1 MALARIIT
9 RSQACSRQ
17 LAMDLLARGYAVEI
31 VSPDQIPDNLADL
44 ELRVEEDPG
53 NQLVATVETHSGGRS
68 ASLDF
73 THHLRAPMGEF
84 IRKIPEPGDVA
95 RLTGQIVNFADA
107 ERIKES
113 VAAEAAGS
121 EFDSQPI
128 LRLTAKAISS
138 VPRVVVA
145 PVLDVPPLIVP
156 AVVAPARVE
165 PLPVEVNKAAPVVPA
180 LRLEEQPSV
189 EVMKPTPRSPATVA
203 PATVIR
209 VKLPKLGISFAGF
222 PQKFAAFT
230 HGLGEKLPRRLV
242 VRRFDLPK
250 AALPKIGVPDIG
262 PRFAAATEKLKGL
275 VRISELKTPTSRG
288 IWSAGLGFA
297 GIVALALFLAFG
309 LRHNEL
315 RPADNADLANTLPA
329 ISGAAN
335 SPNSSD
341 TRSQDSSIATTA
353 EVAVPAPVPNKPAI
367 SSIVPSVSRPSK
379 PTRIKVQPKNQDDFV
394 APNTVT
400 YLDHRF
406 APQTVAKSSQN
417 HKSTKTVARRHS
429 RSRQRRDDV
438 IAANK
443 VTYLDKPA
451 KSQKATK

>member
-53 NQLVATVETHSGGRS
+53 NQLVATVETHTDGRS

-107 ERIKES
+107 ERVKES
-113 VAAEAAGS
+113 LAAEAAGS
-121 EFDSQPI
+121 ESDSQPI

-145 PVLDVPPLIVP
+145 PVLDVPPVIVP
-156 AVVAPARVE
+156 VGVAPASVE
-165 PLPVEVNKAAPVVPA
+165 PLPVPVNKAAVVPA

-189 EVMKPTPRSPATVA
+189 EMMKPTPRSAATVA

-222 PQKFAAFT
+222 SQKFAAFT
-230 HGLGEKLPRRLV
+230 HGLVEKLPRRLV
-242 VRRFDLPK
+242 VPKFDLPK
-250 AALPKIGVPDIG
+250 AALPKIGLPDIG
-262 PRFAAATEKLKGL
+262 PRFAAAATEKLKGL
-275 VRISELKTPTSRG
+275 VRICELKTPTSRG

-309 LRHNEL
+309 LRQNEL
-315 RPADNADLANTLPA
+315 RPADNAALANTLPA

-335 SPNSSD
+335 SPSSSD
-341 TRSQDSSIATTA
+341 TRNEDSPIATA
-353 EVAVPAPVPNKPAI
+353 AQAAVPAPVPNKPAI

-406 APQTVAKSSQN
+406 APQTTAKSSQN
-417 HKSTKTVARRHS
+417 HKSTNTVARRHP
-429 RSRQRRDDV
+429 RSRQHRDDV